1 MKKALLLGASGY
13 LGSVLYEILN
23 RRGWEV
29 TGTCRGRCG
38 QRHVPLDVTDR
49 ERLAALIGRER
60 PGAIVWSL
68 MSGTDEARLI
78 RAGLGGLLALIEPAT
93 RFVFVSTDGVFPGNR
108 GNYSE
113 ADATAYWQAGHELAA
128 YCSAKLD
135 GERMTRERHDNHVIV
150 RTGPI
155 YGPDAG
161 GQWDRRVRT
170 LLASLERG
178 ERVVRSGNVFR
189 TFVHVEDLA
198 SALAEL
204 LDSEWRGTLHLGP
217 GGRESYWSFC
227 RKMARRFGLDPAAI
241 EENVVTPEEAAANGI
256 LLDTTLDTR
265 KAQALLATRFRS
277 VDE

>member
-1 MKKALLLGASGY
+1 MPALAEAIPYSVKAFL
-13 LGSVLYEILN
+13 
-23 RRGWEV
+23 
-29 TGTCRGRCG
+29 C
-38 QRHVPLDVTDR
+38 
-49 ERLAALIGRER
+49 GRENSCCQ
-60 PGAIVWSL
+60 PCDKFL
-68 MSGTDEARLI
+68 
-78 RAGLGGLLALIEPAT
+78 
-93 RFVFVSTDGVFPGNR
+93 
-108 GNYSE
+108 
-113 ADATAYWQAGHELAA
+113 Q
-128 YCSAKLD
+128 CSARKERFCHEKSAAARS
-135 GERMTRERHDNHVIV
+135 ERMTRERHDNHVIV

-227 RKMARRFGLDPAAI
+227 RKMARRFGFDPAAI

>member
-1 MKKALLLGASGY
+1 
-13 LGSVLYEILN
+13 
-23 RRGWEV
+23 
-29 TGTCRGRCG
+29 
-38 QRHVPLDVTDR
+38 
-49 ERLAALIGRER
+49 
-60 PGAIVWSL
+60 
-68 MSGTDEARLI
+68 
-78 RAGLGGLLALIEPAT
+78 
-93 RFVFVSTDGVFPGNR
+93 
-108 GNYSE
+108 
-113 ADATAYWQAGHELAA
+113 
-128 YCSAKLD
+128 
-135 GERMTRERHDNHVIV
+135 MTRERHDNHVIV

-227 RKMARRFGLDPAAI
+227 RKMARRCRRFALRQGNRSEWMRCGSMRRTAPAWI
-241 EENVVTPEEAAANGI
+241 
-256 LLDTTLDTR
+256 R
-265 KAQALLATRFRS
+265 KRKKDGRRS
-277 VDE
+277 V

>member
-135 GERMTRERHDNHVIV
+135 GERI
-150 RTGPI
+150 GC
-155 YGPDAG
+155 
-161 GQWDRRVRT
+161 RRPALRQ
-170 LLASLERG
+170 
-178 ERVVRSGNVFR
+178 GNR
-189 TFVHVEDLA
+189 
-198 SALAEL
+198 
-204 LDSEWRGTLHLGP
+204 SEWMRCGSMRRTAP
-217 GGRESYWSFC
+217 AWIRKRKKDGR
-227 RKMARRFGLDPAAI
+227 
-241 EENVVTPEEAAANGI
+241 
-256 LLDTTLDTR
+256 
-265 KAQALLATRFRS
+265 RS
-277 VDE
+277 V

>member
-108 GNYSE
+108 GTT
-113 ADATAYWQAGHELAA
+113 AKRTQRRIGRPATSWPPTAA
-128 YCSAKLD
+128 PSW
-135 GERMTRERHDNHVIV
+135 T
-150 RTGPI
+150 
-155 YGPDAG
+155 
-161 GQWDRRVRT
+161 
-170 LLASLERG
+170 ASG
-178 ERVVRSGNVFR
+178 S
-189 TFVHVEDLA
+189 
-198 SALAEL
+198 
-204 LDSEWRGTLHLGP
+204 
-217 GGRESYWSFC
+217 
-227 RKMARRFGLDPAAI
+227 
-241 EENVVTPEEAAANGI
+241 AAAVLRCDRETGR
-256 LLDTTLDTR
+256 DGCGAAR
-265 KAQALLATRFRS
+265 
-277 VDE
+277 